1 MQRTWE
7 SKQMEGD
14 GARGRMGAQKRRR
27 AETDEKRRTV
37 TINSKNKPQKEQHRR
52 RRGRNGSEEG
62 ACGPTVKGSAAHFLS
77 FLCPRKYL
85 SPSLL
90 EPGIP
95 EKEEEVQDREQKQI
109 IAGETM
115 VTWGEK

>member
-1 MQRTWE
+1 
-7 SKQMEGD
+7 ME
-14 GARGRMGAQKRRR
+14 AKKRRR
-27 AETDEKRRTV
+27 VEKDEKRRTV
-37 TINSKNKPQKEQHRR
+37 TINSNNKPKNNNTRW
-52 RRGRNGSEEG
+52 RGRNGSEEG